1 MQLFYT
7 VRPQD
12 TLNRIARRRK
22 LPVESLIAANNLKA
36 PYTIYIGQQLS
47 IPPGVN
53 VVRVKTGDTVFKIAQ
68 FFGVPQSVIIEANQL
83 HSPYTIQAGQHL
95 NVPPGLPY
103 YVVQPGDTLFQIGK
117 RFNVATGSQIR
128 PELIKQANQLPSND
142 LLPGMRLIIPYAP
155 SGDQGF
161 IAYISNAG
169 GKYDLWLYNP
179 RTGENVQIT
188 TGLGESFSTPFWSPD
203 SQKIAFAGK
212 NNILYV
218 IQLTERAIS
227 RIDQFSEGLGS
238 YLNWSPDSRILT
250 YTKQNEIILYNLPT
264 HQTQK
269 INQPGATDVQWFANG
284 KELLF
289 QAPDASGVSQLYRIQ
304 RDGTHKQQITQNIEG
319 PLHHVRLSPDESYV
333 LYTSPG
339 ASISLIY
346 TLELSTGRV
355 FEVIGGPLAKNYFPV
370 WSPDSS
376 TIAYSATAFEDARYF
391 SFIRTTSS
399 QGENDRTKA
408 ISNCFATPLTWSP
421 DGRKIAYLSA
431 CGNQGTANE
440 MWLVDNVHSVPVQLI
455 KGALISSLQW
465 SPSSSLT
472 MKKTYTSDVY
482 NVQFQYPSHWKR
494 VTDERYEG
502 PDGFFQ
508 LSAISS
514 AETIDEVCH
523 DEAFHQ
529 LLPYGSN
536 PLISKTNSQQQE
548 ACFIFPSEDQPSE
561 MNGQAALITRY
572 PKPLQGEEI
581 TYEYF
586 ILWADRHHLSQII
599 ASLVFL

>member
-1 MQLFYT
+1 MQFFYT

-12 TLNRIARRRK
+12 TLNRIAGRWQ
-22 LPVESLIAANNLKA
+22 LPVESLIASNNLKV

-53 VVRVKTGDTVFKIAQ
+53 VVRVKPGDTVFKIAQ

-83 HSPYTIQAGQHL
+83 HSPYTIQAGQRL

-128 PELIKQANQLPSND
+128 PELIKQANQLPSNA
-142 LLPGMRLIIPYAP
+142 LLPGMRLAIPYAP

-169 GKYDLWLYNP
+169 GAYDLWLYNP
-179 RTGENVQIT
+179 RTGKTVQIT

-212 NNILYV
+212 DNILYV
-218 IQLTERAIS
+218 IQLTERTIS

-238 YLNWSPDSRILT
+238 YLNWSPNSQILT
-250 YTKQNEIILYNLPT
+250 YTKQNEIILYNLLT

-269 INQPGATDVQWFANG
+269 LKQPGATDVQWFANG

-289 QAPDASGVSQLYRIQ
+289 QAPDASGTSQLYRIQ
-304 RDGTHKQQITQNIEG
+304 RDGTRKRQITQNTGG

-346 TLELSTGRV
+346 TLEMSTGKV
-355 FEVIGGPLAKNYFPV
+355 VEVLGGPLAKNYFPA

-376 TIAYSATAFEDARYF
+376 TIAYSATAFEGAGYF
-391 SFIRTTSS
+391 SLIRTTSS

-421 DGRKIAYLSA
+421 DGRKIAYLSGCA
-431 CGNQGTANE
+431 DQSTANE
-440 MWLVDNVHSVPVQLI
+440 MWLVDDLHSIPVQLI

-465 SPSSSLT
+465 SPSLSLT
-472 MKKTYTSDVY
+472 FGKTYTSNIY

-494 VTDERYEG
+494 VSGERYEG

-514 AETIDEVCH
+514 DKTIDEVCH

-529 LLPYGSN
+529 LRPYGSD
-536 PLISKTNSQQQE
+536 PLINKANIQQQE
-548 ACFIFPSEDQPSE
+548 ACFIFPSVDQPSE
-561 MNGQAALITRY
+561 MNGQAALIIRY

-581 TYEYF
+581 TYKYF
-586 ILWADRHHLSQII
+586 ILWAERHQLHQLSSCLI
-599 ASLVFL
+599 FL